1 MPGDTAARA
10 SPSAKLPRWE
20 LLRALE
26 RVAPRFTLGDA
37 LLQLPD
43 YAGTADELRAAIA
56 IFSELKAQC
65 IALRCMFFD
74 APEDLPVE
82 AADAG
87 EQEAAHIATAAAAA
101 ARAAAALPV
110 GMAVVLQR

>member
-1 MPGDTAARA
+1 VRRVAGAVSYAFAMPGDTAARA

-43 YAGTADELRAAIA
+43 YAGTADELRAAIV
-56 IFSELKAQC
+56 EC
-65 IALRCMFFD
+65 C
-74 APEDLPVE
+74 APGRRLDGAERRARRERRAGRVRGVRLP
-82 AADAG
+82 D
-87 EQEAAHIATAAAAA
+87 
-101 ARAAAALPV
+101 
-110 GMAVVLQR
+110 